1 MKPTK
6 EQIAELREKKEWF
19 DLTID
24 EKCILCGKGNYWDV
38 HIIKI
43 PEWVE
48 MCLDCS
54 EKHRDDKVYT
64 GIEWWRASYIVGK
77 GFTDEYSNNEWEHKR
92 RVGENI

>member
-6 EQIAELREKKEWF
+6 EQIDKLWENEEWF

-24 EKCILCGKGNYWDV
+24 EKCIMCNKWSYGDI
-38 HIIKI
+38 HIVKI

-54 EKHRDDKVYT
+54 PKYRDNKTYTWKEWGWGVYKIWEWFIDK
-64 GIEWWRASYIVGK
+64 
-77 GFTDEYSNNEWEHKR
+77 DE
-92 RVGENI
+92 